1 MNNERNTVS
10 ADTYDAAAETTA
22 AEAPSRRNKQK
33 KLKMRGV
40 KRTAFSM
47 PYLALSIL
55 FVVVPL
61 LIMLYYAFTNLEGGF
76 TFDNFAHFFSRPN
89 IMKVMGRSFLIA
101 LITTVACFLLAY
113 PLALCL
119 ASSTL
124 NRKAILV
131 MLFVLP
137 MWINSL
143 LRTYAVKIVL
153 YMVEVTNAWTAVTIG
168 MVYDFF
174 PFMLLPLYTVLSG
187 MDKNL
192 VEASHDLG
200 ASPLKT
206 LFKVKLPLSLPGIV
220 SGVLMVF
227 MPTVSTFAIS
237 DILGDSTTYLFG
249 NIIDQ
254 WFASSGG
261 WHIGSAYSFILLVLI
276 AVTVVIANKLTKGK
290 TDVGV
295 GGVL

>member
-1 MNNERNTVS
+1 MNNEVEVGVV
-10 ADTYDAAAETTA
+10 AAEVPVPDND
-22 AEAPSRRNKQK
+22 APKKPEKTK
-33 KLKMRGV
+33 KLKIRGI

-47 PYLALSIL
+47 PYLALSII

-61 LIMLYYAFTNLEGGF
+61 LIMLYYAFTDLDGGF
-76 TFDNFAHFFSRPN
+76 TFGNFGHFFSRPN
-89 IMKVMGRSFLIA
+89 IIKVMGRSFLIA
-101 LITTVACFLLAY
+101 LITTVVCFILAY
-113 PLALCL
+113 PLALAL
-119 ASSTL
+119 SSSTL
-124 NRKAILV
+124 NKKFVLV
-131 MLFVLP
+131 MLFILP

-153 YMVEVTNAWTAVTIG
+153 YMFDMTNAWVAVSIG

-174 PFMLLPLYTVLSG
+174 PFMLLPLYSVLSG

-192 VEASHDLG
+192 IEASYDLG

-206 LFKVKLPLSLPGIV
+206 LVKVKLPLSLPGIV

-237 DILGDSTTYLFG
+237 DILGDSTTYMFG

-254 WFASSGG
+254 WFATSGG
-261 WHIGSAYSFILLVLI
+261 WNIGSAYSFILLVLI
-276 AVTVVIANKLTKGK
+276 AVTVFVANKITKGNAE
-290 TDVGV
+290 VAV